1 MTAEKKDPKSADEKK
16 PAKTA
21 AKKAAPAKTA
31 TKKAA
36 PKKAAAEKAAPKK
49 PAAKKPAAKRAA
61 PKKATEKKAAPAK
74 TAAKKAAP
82 KKAAA
87 AEAAPKQPA
96 AKAVKETASA
106 GGMLKITQVK
116 SQIGFAGKQKKVL
129 TGLGLG
135 RIGRTV
141 IRKDDA
147 CIRGM
152 VAKVTHLVSV
162 EKLEA

>member
-1 MTAEKKDPKSADEKK
+1 MTAEKKDSKPADEKK

-21 AKKAAPAKTA
+21 S
-31 TKKAA
+31 
-36 PKKAAAEKAAPKK
+36 
-49 PAAKKPAAKRAA
+49 
-61 PKKATEKKAAPAK
+61 KKAAPAK

-82 KKAAA
+82 KKAA
-87 AEAAPKQPA
+87 EKAAPKKPA
-96 AKAVKETASA
+96 AKKAAPKKTTVKKAAPKKEAAEKAAPKKPKAAAAAAKPAATSAAKEAASA

-162 EKLEA
+162 EKLEG

>member
-1 MTAEKKDPKSADEKK
+1 MTAEKKDPKPADEKK

-31 TKKAA
+31 AKKAA
-36 PKKAAAEKAAPKK
+36 PQKAAADKAAPKK
-49 PAAKKPAAKRAA
+49 PAAKKAA
-61 PKKATEKKAAPAK
+61 PKKT
-74 TAAKKAAP
+74 TVKKAAP
-82 KKAAA
+82 KKEAAEKAAPKKPKAAA
-87 AEAAPKQPA
+87 AA
-96 AKAVKETASA
+96 AKPAVTSAAKEAASA

-162 EKLEA
+162 EKLEG

>member
-1 MTAEKKDPKSADEKK
+1 MA
-16 PAKTA
+16 A
-21 AKKAAPAKTA
+21 AKKAPGHKAARPVA
-31 TKKAA
+31 KKATT
-36 PKKAAAEKAAPKK
+36 KAAPKK
-49 PAAKKPAAKRAA
+49 PAAKKAA
-61 PKKATEKKAAPAK
+61 PKKT
-74 TAAKKAAP
+74 TVKKAAP
-82 KKAAA
+82 KKEAAEKAAPKKPEAAA
-87 AEAAPKQPA
+87 AKPA
-96 AKAVKETASA
+96 ATSAAKEAASA

-162 EKLEA
+162 EKLEG